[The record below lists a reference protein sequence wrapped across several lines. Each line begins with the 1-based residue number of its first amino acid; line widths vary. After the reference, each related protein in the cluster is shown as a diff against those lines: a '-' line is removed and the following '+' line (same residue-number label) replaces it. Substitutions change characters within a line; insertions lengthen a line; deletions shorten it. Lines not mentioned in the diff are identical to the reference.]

1 MMECKKCNTTNNNK
15 ANFCGACGTKL
26 KLTYSIF
33 NYKKQINKI
42 SIFFFTLV
50 VYNICISLIETDY
63 NYINTLFIDLG
74 FIILVSI
81 FYFIDFKETN
91 KLFQFKKLNNLILLI
106 VCVALPLLAS
116 LVYYFTDFINQYFFE
131 LIQMSYYEHFIYSP
145 APLLLSI
152 VSIAL
157 MPAIFEEIAF
167 RGIIFNQLVK
177 LTSLKSSILIS
188 AILFTILHFSLISI
202 LWIFPLGLLFGYFR
216 ARYRTLWFGILGH
229 FIYNSSVILI
239 EYYYLSYDFIF

>member
-1 MMECKKCNTTNNNK
+1 MMECKKCNVINNDK
-15 ANFCGACGTKL
+15 ANFCGTCGTKL
-26 KLTYSIF
+26 RLTYSILH
-33 NYKKQINKI
+33 YKKQINKI

-50 VYNICISLIETDY
+50 IYNICISLIETGY

-74 FIILVSI
+74 FIILVSF

-106 VCVALPLLAS
+106 VCVALPILAS
-116 LVYYFTDFINQYFFE
+116 MVYFFTDFINQYFFE

-157 MPAIFEEIAF
+157 MPAIFEEITF

-202 LWIFPLGLLFGYFR
+202 LWIFPLGLLFGYLR
-216 ARYRTLWFGILGH
+216 ARYRTLWFGILAH

-239 EYYYLSYDFIF
+239 EYYYLSYDFVF

>member
-1 MMECKKCNTTNNNK
+1 MMECNKCNVTSNNK
-15 ANFCGACGTKL
+15 ANFCGTCGTKL
-26 KLTYSIF
+26 KLTYSIR

-42 SIFFFTLV
+42 SITFFTLV
-50 VYNICISLIETDY
+50 IYNIFINLIETNSY
-63 NYINTLFIDLG
+63 YIVTLWIDLG
-74 FIILVSI
+74 FIILVSL

-91 KLFQFKKLNNLILLI
+91 KLFQFKKLNSTILLI
-106 VCVALPLLAS
+106 VCIVLPMLACC
-116 LVYYFTDFINQYFFE
+116 VYYFTEFLNEHFFQ

-167 RGIIFNQLVK
+167 RGVIFNQLTS

-188 AILFTILHFSLISI
+188 AILFTILHFSLISL

>member
-1 MMECKKCNTTNNNK
+1 MECKKCNTTNNNK